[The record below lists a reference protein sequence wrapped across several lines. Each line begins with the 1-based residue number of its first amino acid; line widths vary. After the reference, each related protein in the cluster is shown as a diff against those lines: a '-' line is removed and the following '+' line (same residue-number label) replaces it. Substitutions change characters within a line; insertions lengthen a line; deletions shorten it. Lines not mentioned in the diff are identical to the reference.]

1 VEIKNG
7 LIWSTTILER
17 DITWGMDNKGF
28 CCTLI
33 LELKMNGTYVNNLG
47 EYLFFGTVEW
57 DELGNMLPQPNG
69 WKIRLVDNVDG
80 TRRMVF
86 IYVNQDGDDIEM
98 YSFNPPSS
106 LSTSQFKR

>member
-1 VEIKNG
+1 
-7 LIWSTTILER
+7 
-17 DITWGMDNKGF
+17 
-28 CCTLI
+28 
-33 LELKMNGTYVNNLG
+33 
-47 EYLFFGTVEW
+47 
-57 DELGNMLPQPNG
+57 MLPQPNG